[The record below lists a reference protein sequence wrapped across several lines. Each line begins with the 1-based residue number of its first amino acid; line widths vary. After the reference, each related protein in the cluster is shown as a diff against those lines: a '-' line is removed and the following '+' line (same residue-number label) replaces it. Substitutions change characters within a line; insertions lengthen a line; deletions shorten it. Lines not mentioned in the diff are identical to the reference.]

1 MLAGVSAFFRQLM
14 RMANVQLQT
23 RLAEISPSRLG
34 EWQPGEE
41 VTSQLLT
48 LVSLRI
54 KTLKQKQ
61 LIGEDRI
68 PTVPSLLIEK
78 HERFIQEE
86 DRVKTSLFACCWF
99 CKSLCQDC
107 SKMMR
112 SGPNFGNFQTE

>member
-1 MLAGVSAFFRQLM
+1 MLAGVSAFFGQLM

-23 RLAEISPSRLG
+23 RLAEISPSRLEG
-34 EWQPGEE
+34 WQQGKEA
-41 VTSQLLT
+41 TSQLLM

-68 PTVPSLLIEK
+68 PTVPPLLIEK

-99 CKSLCQDC
+99 CKSL
-107 SKMMR
+107 
-112 SGPNFGNFQTE
+112 FQTE